1 MNLISTL
8 RFLGFLLALAG
19 LSLQSADAADR
30 VIIGN
35 VSRTVEQL
43 PNYAATDKGF
53 FAQEGIQGDVVL
65 IGSTD
70 TLIQALIA
78 GQVNVA
84 IVDPTPAINAV
95 ERGASLKIIGG
106 TVPIAAYT
114 LVGCPKY
121 KSIKELK
128 GTSIGVVSLV
138 SGSTIFL
145 REMLKKEGLEIN
157 KDYSIIQGGPTT
169 QRLASLKGCN
179 TSATMV
185 LGGDLPRAREL
196 GFTEIARLH
205 DYIPN
210 LQFHSLIVD
219 SKWAEANSQ
228 LTVRYLKAMVR
239 AMQWSHANKEEAA
252 KLVTQRTGIP
262 LKYTREN
269 VDEYLSQGI
278 ISRDG
283 SVNREGFQRLIDL
296 MGERLFK
303 QRPYPGPEKYLD
315 MSYLHRAHQELGL
328 NNRTVIQDLNKIGS
342 GALFFF
348 SFVQAIDVATLI
360 ELSDEATV
368 DKVIGLGA
376 LGFRIFFR

>member
-1 MNLISTL
+1 MKTNATVPIMGCLI
-8 RFLGFLLALAG
+8 AC
-19 LSLQSADAADR
+19 LSFSFAYAADR

-78 GQVNVA
+78 GQVQVA
-84 IVDPTPAINAV
+84 IVDPSAAINAV

-121 KSIKELK
+121 KSIKDLK
-128 GTSIGVVSLV
+128 GTTIGVVSLV

-145 REMLKKEGLEIN
+145 REMLKAEGLELN
-157 KDYSIIQGGPTT
+157 RDYSIIQNGPTT
-169 QRLASLKGCN
+169 QRLVSLKACN
-179 TSATMV
+179 TSATMI
-185 LGGDLPRAREL
+185 LGGDLPRSREL
-196 GFTEIARLH
+196 GFPEIARLH

-219 SKWAEANSQ
+219 GRWAESNNQ

-239 AMQWSHANKEEAA
+239 AMQWAHANREQAA
-252 KLVTQRTGIP
+252 DLVTKRTGIP
-262 LKYTREN
+262 IKFTRAT

-303 QRPYPGPEKYLD
+303 SRPYPAPEKYLD
-315 MSYLHRAHQELGL
+315 LSYLRRAQQELGIAAV
-328 NNRTVIQDLNKIGS
+328 R
-342 GALFFF
+342 
-348 SFVQAIDVATLI
+348 
-360 ELSDEATV
+360 
-368 DKVIGLGA
+368 
-376 LGFRIFFR
+376 

>member
-1 MNLISTL
+1 MKVKGLKQWLAVGLIGVWIWL
-8 RFLGFLLALAG
+8 PFAG
-19 LSLQSADAADR
+19 AADR
-30 VIIGN
+30 VVIGN

-53 FAQEGIQGDVVL
+53 FAQESIQGDVVL

-78 GQVNVA
+78 GHVQVA
-84 IVDPTPAINAV
+84 IVDPSAAINAV

-121 KSIKELK
+121 KTIKELK
-128 GTSIGVVSLV
+128 GTTIGTVSLV

-145 REMLKKEGLEIN
+145 REMLKVEGLELN
-157 KDYSIIQGGPTT
+157 RDYSIIQNGPTT
-169 QRLASLKGCN
+169 QRLISLKTCS
-179 TSATMV
+179 TSATMI
-185 LGGDLPRAREL
+185 LGGDLPRSREF
-196 GFTEIARLH
+196 GFPEIARLH

-219 SKWAEANSQ
+219 GRWAETHNQ

-239 AMQWSHANKEEAA
+239 AMQWAHANREQAA
-252 KLVTQRTGIP
+252 DLITKRTGIP
-262 LKYTREN
+262 IKYTRAT

-283 SVNREGFQRLIDL
+283 TVNRDGFQRLIDL

-303 QRPYPGPEKYLD
+303 SRPYPTPEKYLD
-315 MSYLHRAHQELGL
+315 LSYLRRAHQELGISTA
-328 NNRTVIQDLNKIGS
+328 R
-342 GALFFF
+342 
-348 SFVQAIDVATLI
+348 
-360 ELSDEATV
+360 
-368 DKVIGLGA
+368 
-376 LGFRIFFR
+376 

>member
-1 MNLISTL
+1 MAVKAL
-8 RFLGFLLALAG
+8 RLLGYLLAAG
-19 LSLQSADAADR
+19 LMCAGVPATDAADR

-43 PNYAATDKGF
+43 PNYAANDKGF
-53 FAQEGIQGDVVL
+53 FAQEAIQGDVVL

-114 LVGCPKY
+114 LVGCGKY
-121 KSIKELK
+121 KAIKDLK
-128 GTSIGVVSLV
+128 GTTIGVVSLV

-145 REMLKKEGLEIN
+145 REMLKKEGLELN
-157 KDYSIIQGGPTT
+157 RDYSIIQGGPTT

-210 LQFHSLIVD
+210 LQFHSFIVD
-219 SKWAEANSQ
+219 SRWAEANRA

-239 AMQWSHANKEEAA
+239 AMQWVHANKEEAA
-252 KLVTQRTGIP
+252 ELVSRRTGIP
-262 LKYTREN
+262 LKYTRVN
-269 VDEYLSQGI
+269 VDEYLAQGI

-283 SVNREGFQRLIDL
+283 TVNRDGFQRLIDL

-303 QRPYPGPEKYLD
+303 QPPYPAPEKYLD
-315 MSYLHRAHQELGL
+315 MTYLGRAHQELGIAPG
-328 NNRTVIQDLNKIGS
+328 R
-342 GALFFF
+342 
-348 SFVQAIDVATLI
+348 
-360 ELSDEATV
+360 
-368 DKVIGLGA
+368 
-376 LGFRIFFR
+376 

>member
-1 MNLISTL
+1 MNMKHKAAWQRTGLLLTGI
-8 RFLGFLLALAG
+8 LALVCNA
-19 LSLQSADAADR
+19 SAHAADR

-53 FAQEGIQGDVVL
+53 FAQENIQGDVVL

-70 TLIQALIA
+70 TLVQALIA
-78 GQVNVA
+78 GQVHVA
-84 IVDPTPAINAV
+84 IVDPSAAINAV
-95 ERGASLKIIGG
+95 ERGAALKIIGG

-121 KSIKELK
+121 KTIKELN
-128 GTSIGVVSLV
+128 GTTLGVVSLV

-145 REMLKKEGLEIN
+145 REMLKTQGLELN
-157 KDYSIIQGGPTT
+157 RDYTIIQNGPTV

-179 TSATMV
+179 TSATMI
-185 LGGDLPRAREL
+185 LGGDLPRSREL
-196 GFTEIARLH
+196 GFPEIARLQ

-219 SKWAEANSQ
+219 GRWAETNSQ

-239 AMQWSHANKEEAA
+239 AMQWAHAHKEEAA
-252 KLVTQRTGIP
+252 DLVTRRTGIQ
-262 LKYTREN
+262 LKYTRPTVE
-269 VDEYLSQGI
+269 EYLAQGI

-296 MGERLFK
+296 MGDRLFK
-303 QRPYPGPEKYLD
+303 SRPYPAPEKYLD
-315 MSYLHRAHQELGL
+315 MSYLRRAQQELGMPPG
-328 NNRTVIQDLNKIGS
+328 R
-342 GALFFF
+342 
-348 SFVQAIDVATLI
+348 
-360 ELSDEATV
+360 
-368 DKVIGLGA
+368 
-376 LGFRIFFR
+376 

>member
-1 MNLISTL
+1 MKAKSSRTIVASILAA
-8 RFLGFLLALAG
+8 ALACLG
-19 LSLQSADAADR
+19 PRVADAADR

-95 ERGASLKIIGG
+95 ERGATLKIIGG

-114 LVGCPKY
+114 LVGCGKY
-121 KSIKELK
+121 KTVRELK
-128 GTSIGVVSLV
+128 GTTLSVVSLV

-145 REMLKKEGLEIN
+145 REMLKQEGLELN
-157 KDYSIIQGGPTT
+157 RDYSIIQGGPTT
-169 QRLASLKGCN
+169 QRLASLKGCIA
-179 TSATMV
+179 SATMV

-196 GFTEIARLH
+196 GYTEMARLH

-210 LQFHSLIVD
+210 LQFHSFIVD
-219 SKWAEANSQ
+219 SRWAEANSQ
-228 LTVRYLKAMVR
+228 LTVRYLKAMIR
-239 AMQWSHANKEEAA
+239 AMQWAHAHKEESAELIA
-252 KLVTQRTGIP
+252 KRTGIP
-262 LKYTREN
+262 LKYTRPN
-269 VDEYLSQGI
+269 VEEYLAQGI

-283 SVNREGFQRLIDL
+283 SINRDGFQRLIDL

-303 QRPYPGPEKYLD
+303 QRPYPPPEKYLD
-315 MSYLHRAHQELGL
+315 MSYLRRAQQELGMTTG
-328 NNRTVIQDLNKIGS
+328 R
-342 GALFFF
+342 
-348 SFVQAIDVATLI
+348 
-360 ELSDEATV
+360 
-368 DKVIGLGA
+368 
-376 LGFRIFFR
+376 

>member
-1 MNLISTL
+1 MNIQSPKTFIISL
-8 RFLGFLLALAG
+8 VWLCSFA
-19 LSLQSADAADR
+19 SLTRAADR
-30 VIIGN
+30 IVIGN

-43 PNYAATDKGF
+43 PNYAATDKDF

-78 GQVNVA
+78 GHVNVA
-84 IVDPTPAINAV
+84 IVDPSAAINAV

-106 TVPIAAYT
+106 TVPVAAYT
-114 LVGCPKY
+114 LVTCPKY

-128 GTSIGVVSLV
+128 GTTIGTVSLV

-145 REMLKKEGLEIN
+145 REMLKAEGLELN
-157 KDYSIIQGGPTT
+157 RDYTIVQNGPTG
-169 QRLASLKGCN
+169 QRLASLKNCS
-179 TSATMV
+179 TSATMI
-185 LGGDLPRAREL
+185 LGGDLPRSREL
-196 GFTEIARLH
+196 GFPEIAKLS

-219 SKWAEANSQ
+219 SRWAEANSQ

-239 AMQWSHANKEEAA
+239 SMQWAHANREQAA
-252 KLVTQRTGIP
+252 ELVSKRTGIP
-262 LKYTREN
+262 LKFTRVTVN
-269 VDEYLSQGI
+269 EYLSQGI

-303 QRPYPGPEKYLD
+303 SKPYPAPEKYLD
-315 MSYLHRAHQELGL
+315 MSYLRRAQQELG
-328 NNRTVIQDLNKIGS
+328 ISSEGK
-342 GALFFF
+342 
-348 SFVQAIDVATLI
+348 
-360 ELSDEATV
+360 
-368 DKVIGLGA
+368 K
-376 LGFRIFFR
+376 

>member
-1 MNLISTL
+1 MRIKSPERLIF
-8 RFLGFLLALAG
+8 RLAVMLVL
-19 LSLQSADAADR
+19 LSLSSFSYAADR

-78 GQVNVA
+78 GQINVA
-84 IVDPTPAINAV
+84 IVDPSAAINAV

-114 LVGCPKY
+114 LVTCPKF

-128 GTSIGVVSLV
+128 GTTIGVVSLV

-145 REMLKKEGLEIN
+145 REMLKAEGLELN
-157 KDYSIIQGGPTT
+157 RDYTIIQNGPTG
-169 QRLASLKGCN
+169 QRLASLKNCS
-179 TSATMV
+179 TSATML
-185 LGGDLPRAREL
+185 LGGDLPRSREL
-196 GFTEIARLH
+196 GFLEIARLS

-219 SKWAEANSQ
+219 SRWAETNNP
-228 LTVRYLKAMVR
+228 LTVRYLKSMVR
-239 AMQWSHANKEEAA
+239 AMQWAHANHEQAA
-252 KLVTQRTGIP
+252 ELVSKRTGIP
-262 LKYTREN
+262 LKSTRVTVE
-269 VDEYLSQGI
+269 EYLSQGI
-278 ISRDG
+278 ISKDG

-303 QRPYPGPEKYLD
+303 SRPYPAPEKYLD
-315 MSYLHRAHQELGL
+315 MSYLRRAQQELG
-328 NNRTVIQDLNKIGS
+328 IGA
-342 GALFFF
+342 G
-348 SFVQAIDVATLI
+348 
-360 ELSDEATV
+360 
-368 DKVIGLGA
+368 
-376 LGFRIFFR
+376 R

>member
-1 MNLISTL
+1 MAPPWVASMLFAVL
-8 RFLGFLLALAG
+8 AFLAAG
-19 LSLQSADAADR
+19 AFGADR

-95 ERGASLKIIGG
+95 ERGARLKIIGG

-114 LVGCPKY
+114 LVACPKY
-121 KSIKELK
+121 KTIKELK
-128 GTSIGVVSLV
+128 GTTLSVVSLV

-145 REMLKKEGLEIN
+145 KEMLKHEGIEPN
-157 KDYSIIQGGPTT
+157 RDYAMIQGGPTT
-169 QRLASLKGCN
+169 QRLASLKGCVA
-179 TSATMV
+179 SATMV

-196 GFTEIARLH
+196 GYNEIARLQ
-205 DYIPN
+205 DYVPN
-210 LQFHSLIVD
+210 LQFHSFIVD
-219 SKWAEANSQ
+219 SRWAEANAG
-228 LTVRYLKAMVR
+228 LTVRYLKAMIR
-239 AMQWSHANKEEAA
+239 AMQWSYTHKEEAA
-252 KLVTQRTGIP
+252 ELVSRRTGIP
-262 LKYTREN
+262 LKYSRAS
-269 VDEYLSQGI
+269 VDDYLAHGI

-296 MGERLFK
+296 MGPTLFK
-303 QRPYPGPEKYLD
+303 QPPYPAPEKYLD
-315 MSYLHRAHQELGL
+315 MTFLARAHQEL
-328 NNRTVIQDLNKIGS
+328 
-342 GALFFF
+342 
-348 SFVQAIDVATLI
+348 AI
-360 ELSDEATV
+360 
-368 DKVIGLGA
+368 
-376 LGFRIFFR
+376 R

>member
-1 MNLISTL
+1 MKINSPI
-8 RFLGFLLALAG
+8 GFVCLLLCLAV
-19 LSLQSADAADR
+19 SPAHSADR
-30 VIIGN
+30 VVIGN

-53 FAQEGIQGDVVL
+53 FSQEGIQGDVVL

-78 GQVNVA
+78 GHVNVA
-84 IVDPTPAINAV
+84 IVDPSAAINAV

-114 LVGCPKY
+114 LVTCPKY
-121 KSIKELK
+121 KSIKDLK
-128 GTSIGVVSLV
+128 GTTLGTVSLV

-145 REMLKKEGLEIN
+145 REMLKAEGLELN
-157 KDYSIIQGGPTT
+157 RDYTIVQNGPTG
-169 QRLASLKGCN
+169 QRLASLQTCS

-196 GFTEIARLH
+196 GFLELAKLS

-219 SKWAEANSQ
+219 SRWAEANSQ
-228 LTVRYLKAMVR
+228 LTIRYLKAMVR
-239 AMQWSHANKEEAA
+239 AMQWAHANREQSAE
-252 KLVTQRTGIP
+252 LVSKRTGIA
-262 LKYTREN
+262 LKYTRPT

-303 QRPYPGPEKYLD
+303 SKPYPAPEKYLD
-315 MSYLHRAHQELGL
+315 MSYLRRAQQELG
-328 NNRTVIQDLNKIGS
+328 ISADAK
-342 GALFFF
+342 
-348 SFVQAIDVATLI
+348 
-360 ELSDEATV
+360 
-368 DKVIGLGA
+368 K
-376 LGFRIFFR
+376 

>member
-1 MNLISTL
+1 MKILML
-8 RFLGFLLALAG
+8 AFLACLPF
-19 LSLQSADAADR
+19 SLGYGADR
-30 VIIGN
+30 IVIGN

-53 FAQEGIQGDVVL
+53 FAQEGIEGDMVL

-78 GQVNVA
+78 GHVQVA
-84 IVDPTPAINAV
+84 IVDPSAAINAV
-95 ERGASLKIIGG
+95 ERGAALKIIGG

-121 KSIKELK
+121 RSIKDLK
-128 GTSIGVVSLV
+128 GTTIGVVSLV

-145 REMLKKEGLEIN
+145 REMLKAEGLELN
-157 KDYSIIQGGPTT
+157 RDYAIIQNGPTT
-169 QRLASLKGCN
+169 QRLASLKACN
-179 TSATMV
+179 TSATMI
-185 LGGDLPRAREL
+185 LGGDLPRSREL
-196 GFTEIARLH
+196 GFPEIARLH

-219 SKWAEANSQ
+219 GRWAETHNQ

-239 AMQWSHANKEEAA
+239 AMQWAHANHEQAA
-252 KLVTQRTGIP
+252 DLVTKRTGIP
-262 LKYTREN
+262 LKYTRVT

-283 SVNREGFQRLIDL
+283 SVNEDGFQRLIDL

-303 QRPYPGPEKYLD
+303 SRPYPAPEKYLD
-315 MSYLHRAHQELGL
+315 MSYLRRVHQELGSK
-328 NNRTVIQDLNKIGS
+328 R
-342 GALFFF
+342 
-348 SFVQAIDVATLI
+348 
-360 ELSDEATV
+360 
-368 DKVIGLGA
+368 
-376 LGFRIFFR
+376 

>member
-1 MNLISTL
+1 MKMKAL
-8 RFLGFLLALAG
+8 FLALIA
-19 LSLQSADAADR
+19 SLPWSLAYGADR
-30 VIIGN
+30 IVIGN

-53 FAQEGIQGDVVL
+53 FAQEDIQADVVL

-78 GQVNVA
+78 GQVQVA
-84 IVDPTPAINAV
+84 IVDPSAAINAV

-106 TVPIAAYT
+106 TVPVAAYT

-121 KSIKELK
+121 KTIKDLK
-128 GTSIGVVSLV
+128 GTTIGVVSLV

-145 REMLKKEGLEIN
+145 REMLKAEGLELN
-157 KDYSIIQGGPTT
+157 RDYTIIQNGPTT
-169 QRLASLKGCN
+169 QRLVSLKACN
-179 TSATMV
+179 TSATMI
-185 LGGDLPRAREL
+185 LGGDLPRSREM
-196 GFTEIARLH
+196 GFPEIARLH

-219 SKWAEANSQ
+219 GHWAESHNQ

-239 AMQWSHANKEEAA
+239 AMQWAHANREQAA
-252 KLVTQRTGIP
+252 ELVTKRTGIP
-262 LKYTREN
+262 LKYTRAT

-303 QRPYPGPEKYLD
+303 SRPYPAPEKYLD
-315 MSYLHRAHQELGL
+315 LSYLRRAHQELGA
-328 NNRTVIQDLNKIGS
+328 S
-342 GALFFF
+342 AGAEPKD
-348 SFVQAIDVATLI
+348 AP
-360 ELSDEATV
+360 
-368 DKVIGLGA
+368 
-376 LGFRIFFR
+376 RR

>member
-1 MNLISTL
+1 MKPALTLTVTMTLMLICAP
-8 RFLGFLLALAG
+8 LADG
-19 LSLQSADAADR
+19 LDR

-78 GQVNVA
+78 GQINVA
-84 IVDPTPAINAV
+84 IVDPSAAINAV

-121 KSIKELK
+121 KAIKELK
-128 GTSIGVVSLV
+128 GTTIGVVSLV

-145 REMLKKEGLEIN
+145 REMLKKEGLELN
-157 KDYSIIQGGPTT
+157 RDYSIIQGGPTT

-219 SKWAEANSQ
+219 SRWAEANSQ
-228 LTVRYLKAMVR
+228 LTVRYLKAMLR
-239 AMQWSHANKEEAA
+239 AMQWVHTHKEEAA
-252 KLVTQRTGIP
+252 DLVTKRTGIG
-262 LKYTREN
+262 LQYTRATVN
-269 VDEYLSQGI
+269 EYLSQGI

-303 QRPYPGPEKYLD
+303 QRPYPAPEKYLD
-315 MSYLHRAHQELGL
+315 MSYLRRAQQELG
-328 NNRTVIQDLNKIGS
+328 
-342 GALFFF
+342 
-348 SFVQAIDVATLI
+348 VAT
-360 ELSDEATV
+360 A
-368 DKVIGLGA
+368 
-376 LGFRIFFR
+376 R

>member
-1 MNLISTL
+1 MIMKIKSPI
-8 RFLGFLLALAG
+8 GFVCLLLC
-19 LSLQSADAADR
+19 LSVVSAYGADR
-30 VIIGN
+30 IVIGN

-70 TLIQALIA
+70 TLVQALIA

-84 IVDPTPAINAV
+84 IVDPSAAINAV

-106 TVPIAAYT
+106 TVPVAAYT
-114 LVGCPKY
+114 LVTCPKY
-121 KSIKELK
+121 KSIKDLK
-128 GTSIGVVSLV
+128 GTTIGTVSLV

-145 REMLKKEGLEIN
+145 REMLKAEGLELN
-157 KDYSIIQGGPTT
+157 RDYTIVQNGPTG
-169 QRLASLKGCN
+169 QRLASLKTCS
-179 TSATMV
+179 TSATMI
-185 LGGDLPRAREL
+185 LGGDLPRSREL
-196 GFTEIARLH
+196 GFLEIAKLS

-219 SKWAEANSQ
+219 SRWADTHSQ

-239 AMQWSHANKEEAA
+239 AMQWAHANREQAA
-252 KLVTQRTGIP
+252 ELVSKRTGIP
-262 LKYTREN
+262 LKSTRTT

-283 SVNREGFQRLIDL
+283 SVNRDGLQRLIDL

-303 QRPYPGPEKYLD
+303 SKPYPAPEKYLD
-315 MSYLHRAHQELGL
+315 MSYLRRAQQELG
-328 NNRTVIQDLNKIGS
+328 IGS
-342 GALFFF
+342 
-348 SFVQAIDVATLI
+348 DV
-360 ELSDEATV
+360 
-368 DKVIGLGA
+368 KK
-376 LGFRIFFR
+376 

>member
-1 MNLISTL
+1 MNYLSSL
-8 RFLGFLLALAG
+8 RFLAFLLALAG
-19 LSLQSADAADR
+19 FSLDSADAADR

-53 FAQEGIQGDVVL
+53 FAKEGIQGDVVL

-145 REMLKKEGLEIN
+145 REMLKKEGLELN
-157 KDYSIIQGGPTT
+157 RDYSIIQGGPTT

-239 AMQWSHANKEEAA
+239 AMQWSHDNKEEAA
-252 KLVTQRTGIP
+252 NLVTQRTGIP
-262 LKYTREN
+262 LKYTRDN
-269 VDEYLSQGI
+269 VNEYLSQGI

-303 QRPYPGPEKYLD
+303 QRPYPAPEKYLD
-315 MSYLHRAHQELGL
+315 MSYLRSAHQQLGL
-328 NNRTVIQDLNKIGS
+328 
-342 GALFFF
+342 
-348 SFVQAIDVATLI
+348 AT
-360 ELSDEATV
+360 
-368 DKVIGLGA
+368 G
-376 LGFRIFFR
+376 R

>member
-1 MNLISTL
+1 MNANRTVV
-8 RFLGFLLALAG
+8 RCLLAVTLVCF
-19 LSLQSADAADR
+19 LTSSASGIDR
-30 VIIGN
+30 IVIGN

-70 TLIQALIA
+70 TLVQALIA
-78 GQVNVA
+78 GQVQVA
-84 IVDPTPAINAV
+84 IVDPSAAINAV

-106 TVPIAAYT
+106 TVPVAAYT

-121 KSIKELK
+121 KTIKELK
-128 GTSIGVVSLV
+128 GRTIGVVSLV

-145 REMLKKEGLEIN
+145 REMLKKEGFELN
-157 KDYSIIQGGPTT
+157 RDYSIIQGGPTT

-196 GFTEIARLH
+196 GFNEIARLH

-219 SKWAEANSQ
+219 SRWAESNSQ

-239 AMQWSHANKEEAA
+239 AMQWAHAHKEEAA
-252 KLVTQRTGIP
+252 DLVTKRTGIP
-262 LKYTREN
+262 LQYTRAT

-296 MGERLFK
+296 MGDRLFK
-303 QRPYPGPEKYLD
+303 QRPYPAPEKYLD
-315 MSYLHRAHQELGL
+315 LSYLRRAHQELGI
-328 NNRTVIQDLNKIGS
+328 TT
-342 GALFFF
+342 AH
-348 SFVQAIDVATLI
+348 
-360 ELSDEATV
+360 
-368 DKVIGLGA
+368 
-376 LGFRIFFR
+376 

>member
-1 MNLISTL
+1 
-8 RFLGFLLALAG
+8 
-19 LSLQSADAADR
+19 
-30 VIIGN
+30 
-35 VSRTVEQL
+35 
-43 PNYAATDKGF
+43 
-53 FAQEGIQGDVVL
+53 
-65 IGSTD
+65 
-70 TLIQALIA
+70 
-78 GQVNVA
+78 
-84 IVDPTPAINAV
+84 V

-145 REMLKKEGLEIN
+145 REMLKKEGLELN
-157 KDYSIIQGGPTT
+157 RDYSIIQGGPTT

-185 LGGDLPRAREL
+185 LGGDLARAREL

-269 VDEYLSQGI
+269 VDEYLSQGV

-303 QRPYPGPEKYLD
+303 QRPYPEPEKYLD
-315 MSYLHRAHQELGL
+315 MSYLRRAHQELGL
-328 NNRTVIQDLNKIGS
+328 TTPR
-342 GALFFF
+342 
-348 SFVQAIDVATLI
+348 
-360 ELSDEATV
+360 
-368 DKVIGLGA
+368 
-376 LGFRIFFR
+376 

>member
-1 MNLISTL
+1 MMKAKPFVLAC
-8 RFLGFLLALAG
+8 LLAAAAAHG
-19 LSLQSADAADR
+19 RAAPVDAADR

-84 IVDPTPAINAV
+84 IVDPSPAINAV

-114 LVGCPKY
+114 LVGCGKY
-121 KSIKELK
+121 KTIKELK
-128 GTSIGVVSLV
+128 GTTIGVVSLV

-145 REMLKKEGLEIN
+145 REMLKKEGLELN
-157 KDYSIIQGGPTT
+157 RDYAIIQGGPTT
-169 QRLASLKGCN
+169 QRLASLKGCI

-196 GFTEIARLH
+196 GYAEIARLH

-210 LQFHSLIVD
+210 LQFHSFIVD
-219 SKWAEANSQ
+219 SRWAEANSA

-239 AMQWSHANKEEAA
+239 AMQWAHAHKEEAA
-252 KLVTQRTGIP
+252 ELVARRTGIP
-262 LKYTREN
+262 LKYTRVN
-269 VDEYLSQGI
+269 VDEYLTQGI

-303 QRPYPGPEKYLD
+303 QPPYPPPEKYLD
-315 MSYLHRAHQELGL
+315 MSYLRRAHQELGIVG
-328 NNRTVIQDLNKIGS
+328 R
-342 GALFFF
+342 
-348 SFVQAIDVATLI
+348 
-360 ELSDEATV
+360 
-368 DKVIGLGA
+368 
-376 LGFRIFFR
+376 

>member
-1 MNLISTL
+1 MKAKRSLSVCGT
-8 RFLGFLLALAG
+8 LLAAG
-19 LSLQSADAADR
+19 LACLSASLANAVDR

-53 FAQEGIQGDVVL
+53 FTQEGIQGDVVL

-78 GQVNVA
+78 GQINVA
-84 IVDPTPAINAV
+84 IVDPSAAINAV

-121 KSIKELK
+121 KTIKELK
-128 GTSIGVVSLV
+128 GTTLGVVSLV

-145 REMLKKEGLEIN
+145 REMLKKEGLELN
-157 KDYSIIQGGPTT
+157 RDYSIIQGGPTT
-169 QRLASLKGCN
+169 QRLLSLKGCN

-196 GFTEIARLH
+196 GFPEIARLQ
-205 DYIPN
+205 DYVSN
-210 LQFHSLIVD
+210 LQFHSFIVD
-219 SKWAEANSQ
+219 SRWAEANSP

-239 AMQWSHANKEEAA
+239 AMQWAHIHKEEAA
-252 KLVTQRTGIP
+252 DLITKRTGIP
-262 LKYTREN
+262 LKYTRTTVE
-269 VDEYLSQGI
+269 EYLSQGI

-283 SVNREGFQRLIDL
+283 SVNREGFQQLIDL
-296 MGERLFK
+296 MGERLYK
-303 QRPYPGPEKYLD
+303 QRPYPTPEKYLD
-315 MSYLHRAHQELGL
+315 MSYLRRAQQELG
-328 NNRTVIQDLNKIGS
+328 VITG
-342 GALFFF
+342 
-348 SFVQAIDVATLI
+348 
-360 ELSDEATV
+360 
-368 DKVIGLGA
+368 
-376 LGFRIFFR
+376 R

>member
-1 MNLISTL
+1 MTMKAKLL
-8 RFLGFLLALAG
+8 VLACLLAAAG
-19 LSLQSADAADR
+19 APGRAAPADAADR

-43 PNYAATDKGF
+43 PNYAANDKGF

-84 IVDPTPAINAV
+84 IVDPSPAINAV

-114 LVGCPKY
+114 LVGCGKY
-121 KSIKELK
+121 KTIKELK
-128 GTSIGVVSLV
+128 GTTIGVVSLV

-145 REMLKKEGLEIN
+145 REMLKKEGLELN
-157 KDYSIIQGGPTT
+157 RDYAIIQGGPTT
-169 QRLASLKGCN
+169 QRLASLKGCV

-196 GFTEIARLH
+196 GYTEIARLH

-210 LQFHSLIVD
+210 LQFHSFIVD
-219 SKWAEANSQ
+219 SRWAEANSA

-239 AMQWSHANKEEAA
+239 AMQWAHAHKEEAA
-252 KLVTQRTGIP
+252 ELVARRTGIP
-262 LKYTREN
+262 LKYTRVN
-269 VDEYLSQGI
+269 VDEYLTQGI

-303 QRPYPGPEKYLD
+303 QPPYPPPEKYLD
-315 MSYLHRAHQELGL
+315 MSYLRRAHQELNVTG
-328 NNRTVIQDLNKIGS
+328 R
-342 GALFFF
+342 
-348 SFVQAIDVATLI
+348 
-360 ELSDEATV
+360 
-368 DKVIGLGA
+368 
-376 LGFRIFFR
+376 